1 MLTHFALPFTTL
13 TGSVEV
19 AAEMI
24 GLESFELDICLP
36 WWRAKMA
43 QCLLRMYMQETE
55 SVHVWTSKLVCL
67 CVSSLSY
74 VTCKCDMVTVD
85 SNHGHRLY

>member
-1 MLTHFALPFTTL
+1 MLTRLALPFTTL

-24 GLESFELDICLP
+24 GLESVELDICLP

-55 SVHVWTSKLVCL
+55 SVHVWTSKLVRL